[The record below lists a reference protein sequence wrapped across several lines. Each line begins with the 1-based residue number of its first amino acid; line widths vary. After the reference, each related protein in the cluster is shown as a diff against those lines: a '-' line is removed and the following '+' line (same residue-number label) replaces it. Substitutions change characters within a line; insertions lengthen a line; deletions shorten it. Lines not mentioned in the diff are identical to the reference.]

1 MIHDEPFPFKQVSLW
16 FLLLFC
22 GLIAAFLLFIALISV
37 WVSLTHLHQDGFWM
51 PLLVGIIGIG
61 ATFWLFI
68 IFARFILGKMKEKDI
83 INNI

>member
-22 GLIAAFLLFIALISV
+22 GLIAAFLLFIALRSV
-37 WVSLTHLHQDGFWM
+37 WVGLTSLHQDGFWM

>member
-1 MIHDEPFPFKQVSLW
+1 MIHDEPFPFKHISLW
-16 FLLLFC
+16 FLLVLS
-22 GLIAAFLLFIALISV
+22 GLIAAFFLFIALISI

-51 PLLVGIIGIG
+51 PLLVGIIGMG

-68 IFARFILGKMKEKDI
+68 IFTKFLLRTMKEKDV

>member
-16 FLLLFC
+16 FLLVLC
-22 GLIAAFLLFIALISV
+22 GVVAAFLLFISLISL

-51 PLLVGIIGIG
+51 PLLVGVIGTG
-61 ATFWLFI
+61 VTLWLFT

-83 INNI
+83 LNNI